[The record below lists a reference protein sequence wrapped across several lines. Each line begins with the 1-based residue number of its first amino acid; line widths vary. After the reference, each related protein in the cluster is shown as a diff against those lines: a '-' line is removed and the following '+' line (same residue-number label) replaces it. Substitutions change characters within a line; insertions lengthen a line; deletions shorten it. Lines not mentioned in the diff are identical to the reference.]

1 MGIKRSKV
9 SVVLCGSLWSNY
21 YIELKLRKENEMS
34 RLDPRV
40 EEQNRKA
47 FELALK
53 VEAHAKKVAAW
64 LESRPE
70 VGVLAGKTETYY
82 VYPAGGVYKNVAVFA
97 TH

>member
-1 MGIKRSKV
+1 
-9 SVVLCGSLWSNY
+9 
-21 YIELKLRKENEMS
+21 MS

-64 LESRPE
+64 LQSRPE
-70 VGVLAGKTETYY
+70 VGTLNKATGTAYY
-82 VYPAGGVYKNVAVFA
+82 VYPAGGEYVEIEELSRI
-97 TH
+97 

>member
-1 MGIKRSKV
+1 
-9 SVVLCGSLWSNY
+9 
-21 YIELKLRKENEMS
+21 MS

-82 VYPAGGVYKNVAVFA
+82 VYLAGGVYKNVAVFA